1 MGDCSAQG
9 QARGKYAPSLPAM
22 HPFGQNLT
30 FCLARLRRPCNR
42 VSPWENGKRGGKRA
56 FVFPSAK
63 SAGWAPV
70 PAGEETAAVCPLP
83 QLPVCLELEQLS
95 TPFPIS
101 DWFQIPQPTSA
112 PSKLSSSQEGPGKG
126 WDLPSHFCSNSKQRA
141 ISKGNEDPN
150 DSQGRG
156 KPMGFK
162 GKRQCFRLLPSSVDL
177 TSFHQHFCWRTHKA
191 VFKASG
197 PHRELVSSFRSPL
210 VLVWDR
216 GLL

>member
-1 MGDCSAQG
+1 M
-9 QARGKYAPSLPAM
+9 
-22 HPFGQNLT
+22 
-30 FCLARLRRPCNR
+30 
-42 VSPWENGKRGGKRA
+42 
-56 FVFPSAK
+56 FPSAK

-70 PAGEETAAVCPLP
+70 HWGGGSRRICPLP

-112 PSKLSSSQEGPGKG
+112 PSKLSSSQRRTRQG

-156 KPMGFK
+156 KPMGLKVNGSALDCYPVLWIRHGFISIFAGEPTK
-162 GKRQCFRLLPSSVDL
+162 QSY
-177 TSFHQHFCWRTHKA
+177 KA
-191 VFKASG
+191 V
-197 PHRELVSSFRSPL
+197 
-210 VLVWDR
+210 VLTGAGVQ
-216 GLL
+216 LL